1 MCQQGLLNVY
11 ALADPLVE
19 QDNKH
24 FMTTIQVGGWVGGQR
39 STGSLRVAVRRALWG
54 IGGGGSPSRAVST
67 GAMVIGEHCAA
78 QACCWVASPRPPAP
92 SNSPLLPQ
100 LPVKRRL
107 GVDPYARE

>member
-39 STGSLRVAVRRALWG
+39 STGCLRVAARRALWG
-54 IGGGGSPSRAVST
+54 VSGGGSPSVRCRLALWSL
-67 GAMVIGEHCAA
+67 
-78 QACCWVASPRPPAP
+78 ASPVPLKRAGGLPHLASPPLP
-92 SNSPLLPQ
+92 IPLCC
-100 LPVKRRL
+100 RSCR
-107 GVDPYARE
+107 